1 VAVLKNDKISGVVKF
16 SQNSPSGSVRVSGRL
31 EGLSPGYH
39 GFHVHQLG
47 DTSDGCKS
55 MKGHFNPGQ
64 LQHGAPG
71 DTFRHVGDLG
81 NIQADQQGVAII
93 DMEDPHLSLTGINNI
108 LGRGVVVHAGRDDMG
123 KGGDEGSLKTGNAGG
138 RVACAVIGLTEGEE
152 PAV

>member
-1 VAVLKNDKISGVVKF
+1 
-16 SQNSPSGSVRVSGRL
+16 
-31 EGLSPGYH
+31 
-39 GFHVHQLG
+39 
-47 DTSDGCKS
+47 
-55 MKGHFNPGQ
+55 MKTFQ

-123 KGGDEGSLKTGNAGG
+123 KVRAKYNKFTAVTMVVVDLIMSMVMVGML
-138 RVACAVIGLTEGEE
+138 VMVVMIVVIVIGVMMVVLIVMIVIVLLCYWWYNLRSEHCQSESLRLN
-152 PAV
+152 PAFLILKLKCFK